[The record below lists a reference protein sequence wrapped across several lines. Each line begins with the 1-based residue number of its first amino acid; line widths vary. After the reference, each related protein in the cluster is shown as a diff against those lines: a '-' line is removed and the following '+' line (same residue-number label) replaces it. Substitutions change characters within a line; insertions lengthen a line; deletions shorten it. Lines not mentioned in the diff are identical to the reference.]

1 MQEDSRKINDFFSFD
16 QILLDAPC
24 SGSGTLNIEDKNLE
38 KTFTKKLIEKSM
50 TSQLTLLKK
59 AINILKPGHEMI
71 YSTCSI
77 LYEEN
82 EEIVEKALKGQKA
95 KIVPIEFKG
104 KDTLPLLP
112 TKIEGTLCVRPTE
125 LYEGFFIAK
134 IRKEK

>member
-1 MQEDSRKINDFFSFD
+1 MHHVH
-16 QILLDAPC
+16 
-24 SGSGTLNIEDKNLE
+24 GSGTLNIEDKNLE

-59 AINILKPGHEMI
+59 AINILKPGHEMV

-77 LYEEN
+77 LSCEN

-95 KIVPIEFKG
+95 KIVPIEFEG
-104 KDTLPLLP
+104 KDSLPLLP
-112 TKIEGTLCVRPTE
+112 TKIEGTLCVMPNE

-134 IRKEK
+134 IQKCHN

>member
-1 MQEDSRKINDFFSFD
+1 MHH
-16 QILLDAPC
+16 AH
-24 SGSGTLNIEDKNLE
+24 GSGTLNIEDKNLE

-50 TSQLTLLKK
+50 TSQLALLKK

-77 LYEEN
+77 LSCEN

-95 KIVPIEFKG
+95 KIVPIEFEG

-112 TKIEGTLCVRPTE
+112 TKIDGALCVRPTE

>member
-1 MQEDSRKINDFFSFD
+1 MHH
-16 QILLDAPC
+16 AH
-24 SGSGTLNIEDKNLE
+24 GSGTLNIEDKNLE

-50 TSQLTLLKK
+50 TSQLALLKK
-59 AINILKPGHEMI
+59 AINILKTGHEMI

-77 LYEEN
+77 LSCEN

-95 KIVPIEFKG
+95 KIVPIEFEG

-112 TKIEGTLCVRPTE
+112 TKIEGTLCVRPTKI
-125 LYEGFFIAK
+125 YEGFFIAK

>member
-1 MQEDSRKINDFFSFD
+1 
-16 QILLDAPC
+16 
-24 SGSGTLNIEDKNLE
+24 
-38 KTFTKKLIEKSM
+38 M

-77 LYEEN
+77 LSCEN

-95 KIVPIEFKG
+95 KIVPIEFEG

-112 TKIEGTLCVRPTE
+112 AKIEGTLCVRPTKI
-125 LYEGFFIAK
+125 YEGFFIAK